1 MEEDIKKAVDI
12 LKKGGTILYPTD
24 TIWGIG
30 CDATSNKAVQK
41 IIKLKQRGKGLSFII
56 LVEKESRINEYVE
69 EVPEILWDLLK
80 NFDTPT
86 TVIYPKAKNLA
97 KNVAAQDGS
106 IGIRLVKDEFC
117 KKMISS
123 FDKPIV
129 STSANF
135 SGETSP
141 VMFKEISEELKDTVD
156 YVVKS
161 NQRKLSKVK
170 ASTIIKLK
178 TNGEF
183 EIIRQ

>member
-1 MEEDIKKAVDI
+1 MEEDIKKAVEI

-30 CDATSNKAVQK
+30 CDATNNKAVQK
-41 IIKLKQRGKGLSFII
+41 IIKLKQRGKDLSFII

-80 NFDTPT
+80 SFDTPT

-106 IGIRLVKDEFC
+106 IGIRLVKDDFC
-117 KKMISS
+117 KKLISS

-135 SGETSP
+135 TGETSP
-141 VMFKEISEELKDTVD
+141 VMFKEISNELKNTVD

-161 NQRKLSKVK
+161 NQRKLNKVK

-178 TNGEF
+178 TSGEF

>member
-1 MEEDIKKAVDI
+1 MEEDINKAVDI

-41 IIKLKQRGKGLSFII
+41 IIKLKQRGKDLSFII

-80 NFDTPT
+80 SFDAPT

-106 IGIRLVKDEFC
+106 IGIRLVKDDFC
-117 KKMISS
+117 KKMIAR

-135 SGETSP
+135 SGEISP
-141 VMFKEISEELKDTVD
+141 VMFKEISEELKNTVD

-161 NQRKLSKVK
+161 HRPKLNKVK

-178 TNGEF
+178 PSGEF